1 MKVKLVPIISRKAN
15 VVDLATI
22 ETMFD
27 PSHDEW
33 DDAEIMGASGELIR
47 HAERRDGE
55 LYVDVLWRVQSG
67 AERSRI
73 MADYPDYITIE
84 EALRATGQD

>member
-1 MKVKLVPIISRKAN
+1 MKLNLVPIISRKAN
-15 VVDLATI
+15 TLDLATV

-27 PSHDEW
+27 PAHDEW
-33 DDAEIMGASGELIR
+33 DDAELMAATDDTIC

-55 LYVDVLWRVQSG
+55 LHVDVLWRVPTG

-84 EALRATGQD
+84 EALHATGQD

>member
-1 MKVKLVPIISRKAN
+1 MKVKLIPIISRKAN
-15 VVDLATI
+15 AVDLSSI

-27 PSHDEW
+27 PAHDEW
-33 DDAEIMGASGELIR
+33 DDAELMGASGELIR

-55 LYVDVLWRVQSG
+55 LHVDVLWRVPSG

-73 MADYPDYITIE
+73 MAGYPDYITLE
-84 EALRATGQD
+84 EALHATRQD